1 MMSLSIH
8 QLNQEEGVLTMEN
21 NISIASSA
29 MLVEMSI
36 STWTARKLDKKVSAE
51 VDVSKGT
58 KTNAG
63 NYNKNLLAGTGF
75 LDTIIKYAA
84 NARAWHIS
92 QTLPWSD
99 NGLRLLPVSN
109 FINYK
114 KQLTVLEDNYMAL
127 VDKFILAYPNL
138 VSAAAFQLGD
148 LFNRDEYPDVDK
160 IASRFKFNVNFMP
173 VPTGGDF
180 RIDIE
185 DYIKSEVMQSC
196 NLAYEER
203 LNNAMRHAWDRLHE
217 CLVRMSDRLAVDEV
231 NEDDNDG
238 MSGTK
243 AKPRVFRNT
252 LVENA
257 VELVDMLKHFNLTND
272 PTLEQA
278 RLDLHN
284 AIMHQDAD
292 SLRDNLHAREQVKHK
307 VDAILSKFNF

>member
-1 MMSLSIH
+1 MS
-8 QLNQEEGVLTMEN
+8 EN

-114 KQLTVLEDNYMAL
+114 KQLTVLEENYMAL
-127 VDKFILAYPNL
+127 VDKFLIAYPNL

-148 LFNRDEYPDVDK
+148 LFNRDEYPDADK
-160 IASRFKFNVNFMP
+160 IATRFKFNVNFTP
-173 VPTGGDF
+173 VPTAGDF

-185 DYIKSEVMQSC
+185 DYIKSEIMQSC
-196 NLAYEER
+196 NNAYDER
-203 LNNAMRHAWDRLHE
+203 LNTAMRHAWDRLHE
-217 CLVRMSDRLAVDEV
+217 CLVRMSDRLQVDLVES
-231 NEDDNDG
+231 NINDTGG
-238 MSGTK
+238 MVL
-243 AKPRVFRNT
+243 KPRVFRDT

-272 PTLEQA
+272 TTLEQA

-292 SLRDNLHAREQVKHK
+292 SLRDNMHAREEVKRK
-307 VDAILSKFNF
+307 VDSILNKFNF

>member
-1 MMSLSIH
+1 MS
-8 QLNQEEGVLTMEN
+8 EN

-114 KQLTVLEDNYMAL
+114 KQLTVLEENYMAL
-127 VDKFILAYPNL
+127 VGKFLVAYPNL
-138 VSAAAFQLGD
+138 VSAAAFQLGE
-148 LFNRDEYPDVDK
+148 LFNRDEYPDADK
-160 IASRFKFNVNFMP
+160 IATRFKFNVNFMP
-173 VPTGGDF
+173 VPTSGDF
-180 RIDIE
+180 RIDIGE
-185 DYIKSEVMQSC
+185 EAKNEIMQSC
-196 NLAYEER
+196 SNVYDER
-203 LNNAMRHAWDRLHE
+203 LNTAMRHAWDRLHD
-217 CLVRMSDRLAVDEV
+217 CLLRMSDRLDVDLV
-231 NEDDNDG
+231 DSDTDDG
-238 MSGTK
+238 GTGRK
-243 AKPRVFRNT
+243 FKPRVFRDT

-272 PTLEQA
+272 TTLEQA

-284 AIMHQDAD
+284 AIMHHDAD
-292 SLRDNLHAREQVKHK
+292 SLRDSIHAREEVKRK
-307 VDAILSKFNF
+307 VDSILNKFNF